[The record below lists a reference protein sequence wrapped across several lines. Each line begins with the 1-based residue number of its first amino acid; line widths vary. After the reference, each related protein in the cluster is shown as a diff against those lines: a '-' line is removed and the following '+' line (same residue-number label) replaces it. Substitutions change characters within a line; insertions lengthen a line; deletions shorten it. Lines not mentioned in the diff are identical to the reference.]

1 MGRANRDPLFWG
13 AVCALS
19 ARKVSPEAL
28 RAVARKTTLQSTTC
42 TPGNLTPTNPL
53 VPATGDAYHNEFTVR
68 GRGACRASARAGALA
83 ANAGA
88 NRPDPRSPDCPVR
101 VPVSRRG
108 TTRELR
114 STSRGFSPRW
124 GLIVSSTF
132 LTGLALLAQA
142 DGAAGGSGLIQILTL
157 VVPIGIL
164 FWLLLI
170 RPQRKEQAQ
179 RQSLLA
185 AIEKNDRVVTIGG
198 IYGVVTNV
206 HREADE
212 VTIKV
217 DEATNTKLRLTLG
230 SIARVLAEESSSDK

>member
-1 MGRANRDPLFWG
+1 
-13 AVCALS
+13 
-19 ARKVSPEAL
+19 
-28 RAVARKTTLQSTTC
+28 
-42 TPGNLTPTNPL
+42 
-53 VPATGDAYHNEFTVR
+53 
-68 GRGACRASARAGALA
+68 
-83 ANAGA
+83 
-88 NRPDPRSPDCPVR
+88 
-101 VPVSRRG
+101 
-108 TTRELR
+108 
-114 STSRGFSPRW
+114 
-124 GLIVSSTF
+124 
-132 LTGLALLAQA
+132 LALLAQG
-142 DGAAGGSGLIQILTL
+142 DGAGGSGLFQILTL

-185 AIEKNDRVVTIGG
+185 AIKKNDRVVTIGG

>member
-1 MGRANRDPLFWG
+1 
-13 AVCALS
+13 
-19 ARKVSPEAL
+19 
-28 RAVARKTTLQSTTC
+28 
-42 TPGNLTPTNPL
+42 
-53 VPATGDAYHNEFTVR
+53 
-68 GRGACRASARAGALA
+68 
-83 ANAGA
+83 
-88 NRPDPRSPDCPVR
+88 
-101 VPVSRRG
+101 
-108 TTRELR
+108 
-114 STSRGFSPRW
+114 
-124 GLIVSSTF
+124 
-132 LTGLALLAQA
+132 LALLAQG
-142 DGAAGGSGLIQILTL
+142 DGAAGGGLFSILTL

-185 AIEKNDRVVTIGG
+185 AIKKNDRVVTIGG